1 MRKKRR
7 IQKAKIETLQRGHQN
22 EAGVDEEENN
32 AKASEA
38 AVAAIAQH
46 SAEMREVDRKHGE
59 RA

>member
-1 MRKKRR
+1 M
-7 IQKAKIETLQRGHQN
+7 IETLQRRHQN